1 MDIRH
6 LQYFVEAARFQSFTK
21 AAQSLYI
28 TQPTI
33 SKMIKNLEEE
43 LGVVLF
49 ERVGKKIVLTD
60 AGSILLAQAQRMVQS
75 FSQMNASLSEL
86 MELKAGHIRIGLP
99 PMVGVSF
106 FPRIIGQFR
115 EKHPKV
121 TMQLFEHGAKK
132 VEADVGSGEL
142 DIGVILLP
150 TNEEK
155 FESFCFVRQSLM
167 LVVPPSHKLAARDE
181 VSLMELKEEPF
192 LLFHEDFTL
201 HDRIIAECEKLG
213 FRPDVV
219 YKSTQWDFISEMAAA
234 NLGIALLPEAICR
247 ELDRERLRVIPL
259 TSPSIP
265 WHLAMIWRRG
275 GYLSY
280 AAREWI
286 AFARE
291 TLTRRLEQ

>member
-49 ERVGKKIVLTD
+49 ERSGKRIALTD
-60 AGSILLAQAQRMVQS
+60 AGSILLTQAQQMVLS
-75 FSQMNASLSEL
+75 FSQMNSRLSEL
-86 MELKAGHIRIGLP
+86 MELKVGHIRIGLP
-99 PMVGVSF
+99 PMVGVTF
-106 FPRIIGQFR
+106 FPRIIGKFR
-115 EKHPKV
+115 EKYPKI

-155 FESFCFVRQSLM
+155 FESFCFLRQNLM
-167 LVVPPSHKLAARDE
+167 LIVPPSHKLANRNE
-181 VSLMELKEEPF
+181 VSLIELKEEPF

-213 FRPDVV
+213 FLPDVV
-219 YKSTQWDFISEMAAA
+219 YKSTQWDFISEMVAA
-234 NLGIALLPEAICR
+234 NLGIALLPEAVCN
-247 ELDRERLRVIPL
+247 ELDQNRLRVIPL
-259 TSPSIP
+259 TSPIIP
-265 WHLAMIWRRG
+265 WHLAIIWRRDS
-275 GYLSY
+275 YLSY
-280 AAREWI
+280 ATREWI

-291 TLTRRLEQ
+291 TLQPE

>member
-1 MDIRH
+1 LDIRH
-6 LQYFVEAARFQSFTK
+6 LQYFVEVARLQSFTK

-49 ERVGKKIVLTD
+49 ERTGKRIALTD
-60 AGSILLAQAQRMVQS
+60 AGSILLTQAQQMVQS
-75 FSQMNASLSEL
+75 FSNMNSSLSEL

-99 PMVGVSF
+99 PMVGVTF
-106 FPRIIGQFR
+106 FPRIIGKFR
-115 EKHPKV
+115 EKYPKI

-155 FESFCFVRQSLM
+155 FENFCFVRQSLM
-167 LVVPPSHKLAARDE
+167 LIVPTSHPLANRKD
-181 VSLMELKEEPF
+181 VSLHELKDEPF
-192 LLFHEDFTL
+192 LLFHEEFTL

-213 FRPDVV
+213 FQPNVV
-219 YKSTQWDFISEMAAA
+219 YKSTQWDFISEMVAA
-234 NLGIALLPEAICR
+234 NLGIAMLPEAICR
-247 ELDRERLRVIPL
+247 ELDLERLRVIPL
-259 TSPSIP
+259 TNPSIP
-265 WHLAMIWRRG
+265 WHLAMIWRKDS
-275 GYLSY
+275 YLSF

-286 AFARE
+286 AFAKE
-291 TLTRRLEQ
+291 TLV

>member
-21 AAQSLYI
+21 AAHSLYI

-60 AGSILLAQAQRMVQS
+60 AGSILLEQAQQMVQS
-75 FSQMNASLSEL
+75 FGNMNSRLSEL
-86 MELKAGHIRIGLP
+86 MELKVGHIRIGLP
-99 PMVGVSF
+99 PMVGVTF
-106 FPRIIGQFR
+106 FPRIIGKFR
-115 EKHPKV
+115 EKYPKI

-132 VEADVGSGEL
+132 VEADVGSGAL

-150 TNEEK
+150 TNDEK
-155 FESFCFVRQSLM
+155 FESFCFLRQDLM
-167 LVVPPSHKLAARDE
+167 LVVPPSHKLAGRKE
-181 VSLMELKEEPF
+181 VPLIDLKEEPF
-192 LLFHEDFTL
+192 LFFHEEFTL
-201 HDRIIAECEKLG
+201 HDRILAECEKLG
-213 FRPDVV
+213 FQPDVV
-219 YKSTQWDFISEMAAA
+219 FKSTQWDFISEMVAAK
-234 NLGIALLPEAICR
+234 LGIALLPEAICR
-247 ELDRERLRVIPL
+247 ELDLERLRIIPL

-265 WHLAMIWRRG
+265 WHLAMIWRRD
-275 GYLSY
+275 SY
-280 AAREWI
+280 QSFAAREWI

-291 TLTRRLEQ
+291 ALQQEL

>member
-6 LQYFVEAARFQSFTK
+6 LQYFVEVARLQSFTK

-49 ERVGKKIVLTD
+49 ERTGKRIALTD
-60 AGSILLAQAQRMVQS
+60 AGSILLTQAQQMVQS
-75 FSQMNASLSEL
+75 FSNMNSSLSEL

-99 PMVGVSF
+99 PMVGVTF
-106 FPRIIGQFR
+106 FPRIIGKFR
-115 EKHPKV
+115 EKYPKI

-155 FESFCFVRQSLM
+155 FESFCFLRQNLM
-167 LVVPPSHKLAARDE
+167 LVIPPSHKLANRDE
-181 VSLMELKEEPF
+181 VSLIALKEEPF

-201 HDRIIAECEKLG
+201 HDRIIEECEKLG
-213 FRPDVV
+213 FQPDVV
-219 YKSTQWDFISEMAAA
+219 YKSTQWDFISEMVAA
-234 NLGIALLPEAICR
+234 NLGIALLPEAVCK
-247 ELDRERLRVIPL
+247 ELDQKRLRVIPL
-259 TSPSIP
+259 ISPIIP
-265 WHLAMIWRRG
+265 WHLAMIWRRDS
-275 GYLSY
+275 YLSY
-280 AAREWI
+280 ATREWI
-286 AFARE
+286 AFAKE
-291 TLTRRLEQ
+291 TLKYVP

>member
-6 LQYFVEAARFQSFTK
+6 LQYFVEVARLQSFTK

-49 ERVGKKIVLTD
+49 ERTGKRIALTD
-60 AGSILLAQAQRMVQS
+60 AGSILLTQAQQMVQS
-75 FSQMNASLSEL
+75 FSNMNSSLSEL

-106 FPRIIGQFR
+106 FPRIIGLFR
-115 EKHPKV
+115 EKYPKI

-150 TNEEK
+150 ANEER
-155 FESFCFVRQSLM
+155 FDNFCFVRQSLM
-167 LVVPPSHKLAARDE
+167 LIVPISHPLADRKD
-181 VSLMELKEEPF
+181 VPLHELKDEPF
-192 LLFHEDFTL
+192 LLFHEEFTL

-213 FRPDVV
+213 FQPNVV
-219 YKSTQWDFISEMAAA
+219 YKSTQWDFISEMVAA
-234 NLGIALLPEAICR
+234 NLGIAMLPEAICR
-247 ELDRERLRVIPL
+247 ELDQERLRVIPL
-259 TSPSIP
+259 TNPSIP
-265 WHLAMIWRRG
+265 WHLAMIWRKDS
-275 GYLSY
+275 YLSF

-286 AFARE
+286 AFAKE
-291 TLTRRLEQ
+291 TLV

>member
-49 ERVGKKIVLTD
+49 ERTGKRIKLTD
-60 AGSILLAQAQRMVQS
+60 AGSILLEQAQQMVQS
-75 FSQMNASLSEL
+75 FGQMNSRLSEL
-86 MELKAGHIRIGLP
+86 MEMKVGHIRIGLP
-99 PMVGVSF
+99 PMVGVTF
-106 FPRIIGQFR
+106 FPRIIGKFR
-115 EKHPKV
+115 EKYPKI

-155 FESFCFVRQSLM
+155 FDSFCFLRQDLM
-167 LVVPPSHKLAARDE
+167 LVVPSSHKLANRDE
-181 VSLMELKEEPF
+181 VPFIELKDEPF

-213 FRPDVV
+213 FHPDVV
-219 YKSTQWDFISEMAAA
+219 YKSTQWDFISEMVAA
-234 NLGIALLPEAICR
+234 NMGIALLPEAICH
-247 ELDRERLRVIPL
+247 ELDQERLRVIPL

-265 WHLAMIWRRG
+265 WHLALIWRKDS
-275 GYLSY
+275 YLSF
-280 AAREWI
+280 ATREWI

-291 TLTRRLEQ
+291 VLGHEV